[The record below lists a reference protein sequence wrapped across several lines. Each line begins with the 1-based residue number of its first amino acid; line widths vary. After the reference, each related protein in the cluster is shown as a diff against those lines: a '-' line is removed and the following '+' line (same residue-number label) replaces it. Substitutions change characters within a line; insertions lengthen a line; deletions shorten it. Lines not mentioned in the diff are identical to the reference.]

1 MTDEIIKT
9 SKPDL
14 LDALREL
21 KDICQNKWT
30 GHDGDDEIL
39 KAHEIL
45 FQLRDELEKQKR
57 ESGAIAQI
65 KDSVNA
71 GLTLS
76 EILDRAFDS
85 FREVIPYNRIGFAL
99 IDESGKYVRTHWARS
114 DSSDIRIAAEY
125 SAPLEGSSLQ
135 KIIQTGAPRIIND
148 LMQYLQEHPDSE
160 STKKIVSEG
169 MRSSLTCPLFVGQ
182 RPIGF
187 LFFSSMNPQ
196 SYENAH
202 VAFFQEVAQQLS
214 LTIEKGR
221 LYQELAD
228 LNETKNKILGIAA
241 HDLRNPIGVI
251 KGFAELIQDG
261 TFGPITEEQRNAI
274 LRIIKNCDSMLAI
287 INDLLD
293 ITTIEAGKLDLHL
306 QKSERAKYLS
316 DFLSEAKI
324 LAQAKD
330 IEIILE
336 TPPDLPDVIMD
347 PQRIEQA
354 LNNLVSNAVKFSYP
368 GSIVKITA
376 AKTDNS
382 ISISVQDQ
390 GQGIFESEIPLLFTD
405 YAKGSAR
412 PTAGEKS
419 TGLGLAIVRRILRA
433 HDGSMD
439 VKSKAGKGSTFTITL
454 PIQGPK
460 QSTTPIK

>member
-1 MTDEIIKT
+1 
-9 SKPDL
+9 
-14 LDALREL
+14 
-21 KDICQNKWT
+21 
-30 GHDGDDEIL
+30 
-39 KAHEIL
+39 
-45 FQLRDELEKQKR
+45 
-57 ESGAIAQI
+57 
-65 KDSVNA
+65 
-71 GLTLS
+71 
-76 EILDRAFDS
+76 
-85 FREVIPYNRIGFAL
+85 
-99 IDESGKYVRTHWARS
+99 
-114 DSSDIRIAAEY
+114 
-125 SAPLEGSSLQ
+125 
-135 KIIQTGAPRIIND
+135 
-148 LMQYLQEHPDSE
+148 
-160 STKKIVSEG
+160 
-169 MRSSLTCPLFVGQ
+169 
-182 RPIGF
+182 
-187 LFFSSMNPQ
+187 
-196 SYENAH
+196 
-202 VAFFQEVAQQLS
+202 
-214 LTIEKGR
+214 
-221 LYQELAD
+221 
-228 LNETKNKILGIAA
+228 
-241 HDLRNPIGVI
+241 
-251 KGFAELIQDG
+251 
-261 TFGPITEEQRNAI
+261 TEEQRNAI

-306 QKSERAKYLS
+306 QKIEMAKYLS